1 MALWIGL
8 TATNITLCLTNIWQV
23 FRKCFYQQRALL
35 IISRLL
41 QKRKARYLHDTF
53 FQCALHDASEDCIH
67 LSEYGVATIYYIV
80 MWCERPKCSQLTLN
94 SDEDGGQKRER
105 KKVVLQSNDR
115 SPKPIWFLDHVIQ
128 ETFSFFGEKKK
139 IRVWW
144 CSKYLV
150 VRVYYTH
157 GVVDGCRSPS
167 SPPLDRKWRIQ
178 KA

>member
-1 MALWIGL
+1 MTSRQHLIGL
-8 TATNITLCLTNIWQV
+8 TTATNITLCLTNIWQV

-128 ETFSFFGEKKK
+128 ETFSFFWGEEENK
-139 IRVWW
+139 
-144 CSKYLV
+144 SV
-150 VRVYYTH
+150 VVFQ
-157 GVVDGCRSPS
+157 VS
-167 SPPLDRKWRIQ
+167 SSTSILHAWGSGWLSQ
-178 KA
+178 SFFSSS

>member
-1 MALWIGL
+1 MTSRQHWIGL
-8 TATNITLCLTNIWQV
+8 SATNITLCLTNIWQV

-115 SPKPIWFLDHVIQ
+115 SLNLYGSLIMSYKRHFPFLGREENKSVVVFQ
-128 ETFSFFGEKKK
+128 
-139 IRVWW
+139 V
-144 CSKYLV
+144 CS
-150 VRVYYTH
+150 
-157 GVVDGCRSPS
+157 SMS
-167 SPPLDRKWRIQ
+167 SILHMG
-178 KA
+178 